1 MLKLLTYSAI
11 LFTGQCYGQ
20 PLLQVAK
27 LTANFLS
34 IPIYKGYT
42 KTTDNYSII
51 VCDRILKLQFRS
63 KIPPISKGGNKE
75 KLLIFKY

>member
-1 MLKLLTYSAI
+1 MLKLLTHSDI

-20 PLLQVAK
+20 PLLQVAE

-42 KTTDNYSII
+42 KRIDIYSII
-51 VCDRILKLQFRS
+51 LYDRTLKLQFCSR
-63 KIPPISKGGNKE
+63 IPPISKGGNKN
-75 KLLIFKY
+75 KLVIFKY